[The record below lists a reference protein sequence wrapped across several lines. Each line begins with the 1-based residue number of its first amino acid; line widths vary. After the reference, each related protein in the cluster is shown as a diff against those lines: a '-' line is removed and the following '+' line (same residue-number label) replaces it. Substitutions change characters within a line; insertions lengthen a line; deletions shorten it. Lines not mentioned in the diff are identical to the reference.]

1 MHGRILPTSRA
12 PRIPDRRCR
21 IRTHARL
28 ALVLATI
35 AAFAPLASAQ
45 HHAPAVRQAGNAVPL
60 FEDLGSHHVAISTRV
75 PAAQQYF
82 DQGMRLVYGFNHPEA
97 IRAFDEAARLDADCA
112 ICHWGAALA
121 FGPNINAPM
130 DSASG
135 VAAYQHLRE
144 AIALR
149 SKASARERAFIDA
162 LAKRYALPLPA
173 DRAPL
178 DSAYAHAMA
187 DVVRRYPKDLDA
199 ATLYAEALMDLRP
212 WNFWRKDGSPY
223 PGTDVILAQLERVMK
238 ADSDHPGACHYY
250 IHAVE
255 AMAPERAVACA
266 ERLAAL
272 MPGAGHIVHMPGHIY
287 IRVGRYDDAIKANEH
302 AVHTDETYIE
312 REKPSGF
319 YPIGYYPHN
328 LHFLAFAASMAGRSA
343 EAIDA
348 ARKTSEKT
356 PAEVARQAPPLEALH
371 TYTPL
376 TLVTFGKWDEVLAAP
391 LPPSDLRLSTGL
403 AYYARGVAHAARG
416 QWPQAR
422 AALDTVKAI
431 AAGTSPHDQIAL
443 SAGGGENRTIMDI
456 AMHALTGE
464 IADRSGQSDAA
475 SHFQEA
481 VQLQDTFNY
490 TEPPQWYYPMRH
502 SLGAVLLRQGKA
514 AEAERVY
521 QEDLNN
527 FPENGW
533 ALFGLMKA
541 LQAQGKVA
549 EARTV
554 EARFQKAWAGADVTL
569 TASRF

>member
-1 MHGRILPTSRA
+1 MYAGIA
-12 PRIPDRRCR
+12 
-21 IRTHARL
+21 L
-28 ALVLATI
+28 ALATAAVI
-35 AAFAPLASAQ
+35 ASPASAQ
-45 HHAPAVRQAGNAVPL
+45 HEVPAVRQAGSPVPL
-60 FEDLGSHHVAISTRV
+60 FDDLGRHHMAISTRV
-75 PAAQQYF
+75 PTAQRYF

-97 IRAFDEAARLDADCA
+97 IRAFEEAARVDADCA

-121 FGPNINAPM
+121 YGPHVNAPM

-135 VAAYQHLRE
+135 VAAYRHLQE

-149 SKASARERAFIDA
+149 SRASARERAFIDA
-162 LAKRYALPLPA
+162 LAKRYTSSPPA
-173 DRAPL
+173 DRAKF

-187 DVVRRYPKDLDA
+187 DVVRRYPRDLDA
-199 ATLYAEALMDLRP
+199 ATLYAESLMDLRP
-212 WNFWRKDGSPY
+212 WNYWRKDGSPY

-238 ADSDHPGACHYY
+238 ADPDHPGACHYY

-255 AMAPERAVACA
+255 AVAPQKAVACA
-266 ERLAAL
+266 EHLASL

-312 REKPSGF
+312 REKPSGL

-348 ARKTSEKT
+348 ARKTGEKI
-356 PAEVARQAPPLEALH
+356 PADAARQAPPLEALL
-371 TYTPL
+371 TYAPL

-403 AYYARGVAHAARG
+403 AYYARGVAYAAKAR
-416 QWPQAR
+416 WADAR
-422 AALDTVKAI
+422 AALDTVKTI

-443 SAGGGENRTIMDI
+443 SAGGGENKIVLDI
-456 AMHALTGE
+456 AAYALTGE
-464 IADRSGQSDAA
+464 IADRSGQGDAA
-475 SHFQEA
+475 SHFEEA
-481 VQLQDTFNY
+481 VKLQDSFNY
-490 TEPPQWYYPMRH
+490 TEPPQWYYPVRH

-521 QEDLNN
+521 REDLKS

-533 ALFGLMKA
+533 ALFGLVKA
-541 LQAQGKVA
+541 LQARGRAA
-549 EARTV
+549 EARAV
-554 EARFQKAWAGADVTL
+554 EARFRKAWAGADVML

>member
-1 MHGRILPTSRA
+1 V
-12 PRIPDRRCR
+12 
-21 IRTHARL
+21 
-28 ALVLATI
+28 LVLA
-35 AAFAPLASAQ
+35 ASGAFAPAASAQ
-45 HHAPAVRQAGNAVPL
+45 DHTPAVRQAGSAVPL
-60 FEDLGSHHVAISTRV
+60 FEDLGSHHMAISTRV
-75 PAAQQYF
+75 AAAQQYF

-121 FGPNINAPM
+121 YGPHVNAPM

-135 VAAYQHLRE
+135 VAAHQHLRE
-144 AIALR
+144 AIALKP
-149 SKASARERAFIDA
+149 KASARERAFIDA
-162 LAKRYALPLPA
+162 LAKRYASPPPA
-173 DRAPL
+173 DRAKL
-178 DSAYAHAMA
+178 DSSYAHARA
-187 DVVRRYPKDLDA
+187 DVVRRYPSDLDA
-199 ATLYAEALMDLRP
+199 ATLYAESLMDLRP
-212 WNFWRKDGSPY
+212 WNYWHKDGSPY
-223 PGTDVILAQLERVMK
+223 PGTSIVLAQLERVMK
-238 ADSDHPGACHYY
+238 ADPDHPGACHYY

-255 AMAPERAVACA
+255 AVAPEKAVACA
-266 ERLAAL
+266 EHLAAL

-312 REKPSGF
+312 REKPSGL

-348 ARKTSEKT
+348 ARKTGEKI
-356 PAEVARQAPPLEALH
+356 PAEVARQAPPLEALL

-376 TLVTFGKWDEVLAAP
+376 TLVTFGKWDEVLASP

-403 AYYARGVAHAARG
+403 AYYARGVAHAAKG
-416 QWPQAR
+416 QWPEAR

-443 SAGGGENRTIMDI
+443 SAGGGENKIIMEI
-456 AMHALTGE
+456 AAHALMGE

-475 SHFQEA
+475 SHFREA
-481 VQLQDTFNY
+481 VRLQDSFNY
-490 TEPPQWYYPMRH
+490 TEPPQWYYPVRH
-502 SLGAVLLRQGKA
+502 SLGAVLLRQSQA
-514 AEAERVY
+514 AEAERIY
-521 QEDLNN
+521 RQDLKT

-541 LQAQGKVA
+541 LQAQGKA
-549 EARTV
+549 TEAQAV
-554 EARFQKAWAGADVTL
+554 EARFRKAWAGADVTL
-569 TASRF
+569 TSTRF